1 MALHKDEIVRLL
13 GSLNDELAQD
23 GVTGELYL
31 VGGAVMC
38 LVFDARR
45 ATNDLDGFFKPVRV
59 VRAAVKRIADNPD
72 IPDNWLND
80 AVKGYLSSKGNF
92 QDYLELSNL
101 RVMTATPEYLL
112 AMKCL
117 ALRIGAE
124 FHDEADVRF
133 LLRYLNITEYR
144 TALDIVCRYYP
155 LEQFPQ
161 KTLYALEE
169 MLEDS

>member
-13 GSLNDELAQD
+13 GHLNDELARD

-38 LVFDARR
+38 LVFDARQS
-45 ATNDLDGFFKPVRV
+45 TNDLDGFFRPARV
-59 VRAAVKRIADNPD
+59 VRTAVRRIAEILD
-72 IPDNWLND
+72 IPDNWVND
-80 AVKGYLSSKGNF
+80 VVKGYLSSKGNF

-101 RVMTATPEYLL
+101 RVMNAVPEYLL

-124 FHDEADVRF
+124 FHDEADLRF
-133 LLRYLNITEYR
+133 LLRYLNITDYQA
-144 TALDIVCRYYP
+144 ALDIICRYYP
-155 LEQFPQ
+155 LEQFPR

-169 MLEDS
+169 MVEDS

>member
-1 MALHKDEIVRLL
+1 MVLQKDEIVRLL
-13 GSLNDELAQD
+13 GRLNDELAHD

-38 LVFDARR
+38 LVFDARQS
-45 ATNDLDGFFKPVRV
+45 TNDLDGYFIPARV
-59 VRAAVKRIADNPD
+59 IRAAARRIADVSD

-80 AVKGYLSSKGNF
+80 AVKGYLSSKGSY

-133 LLRYLNITEYR
+133 LLRYLNIMEYR

>member
-13 GSLNDELAQD
+13 GRLNDEIAQD
-23 GVTGELYL
+23 GITGELYL

-38 LVFDARR
+38 LVYDARQS
-45 ATNDLDGFFKPVRV
+45 TNDLDGFFRPARV
-59 VRAAVKRIADNPD
+59 VRAAVKRIAHNSG

-80 AVKGYLSSKGNF
+80 AVKGYLSSNGNF

-101 RVMTATPEYLL
+101 RVLTATPEYLL

-124 FHDEADVRF
+124 FHDEADLRF
-133 LLRYLNITEYR
+133 LLRYLNITDYQ
-144 TALDIVCRYYP
+144 TALDIICRYYP

-169 MLEDS
+169 MVEDI